1 MPRTRADLVSRT
13 AKVLGILA
21 AGQTLS
27 AEDNESIDA
36 EIKAMAAT
44 LEAEEIYRLPSVDEI
59 EDDAF
64 LWLAH
69 VLAVTCCSDFGLSE
83 EGLARKGVT
92 RANAEMRLRVISS
105 IGPTGATLK
114 ADYF

>member
-1 MPRTRADLVSRT
+1 MSRSRSDLVERT
-13 AKVLGILA
+13 AKLLGVIG

-27 AEDNESIDA
+27 AEDSASIDA
-36 EIKAMAAT
+36 EYPGMVAT
-44 LEAEEIYRLPSVDEI
+44 LEAENIYRVENMAEI

-83 EGLARKGVT
+83 EGLAKKGVT
-92 RANAEMRLRVISS
+92 RVGAEARLRTISS
-105 IGPTGATLK
+105 AGPTGQVLQTT
-114 ADYF
+114 YY